1 MSDSE
6 NDYEE
11 ETGPR
16 FNKAI
21 LGRILAVGLFVALGT
36 FAVVQSMRGN
46 DNDASN
52 TETTGGQLAE
62 GLGDAAEK
70 LKSGVSTTASDLKK
84 AAGNAFNKTTD
95 ALTPKKNAFVG
106 NTSVR
111 PNVVK
116 PASSEFAVKS
126 NPNLPNSKPLVSKP
140 GGFQPLKTPV
150 VVSKPVTNNPAKAP
164 ERFAQAP
171 GGAPIIGNN
180 GGFAPR
186 TTSPNS
192 AFATKTPSNSFGGNS
207 TAGKFGAAAN
217 NLKSNINT
225 AADDLLRKTS
235 ETAKSTGQSFKNSFG
250 DAARKTGAALKPKSN
265 FTPPVVK
272 SDFGRPGNNS
282 PFANSNKV
290 TASTSDPAKRPD
302 SRAFGAKTFAPPKN
316 QKSATLNTQ
325 RELAPISTNRSNQ
338 TTSPFGAQSGGSTS
352 RSSGGSTFNSN
363 RKPAPASSNTR
374 RPSTQSPFAASN
386 QRPTSPSKSSPFSG
400 ASNSQTNSRAGT
412 SVRSA
417 TDLGGLATLSRNVP
431 GDRQLEGVQAP
442 ALTVEKLSPRE
453 IQVNQTADFQLII
466 KNVGRV
472 SAEDVKVFDQTPIG
486 TQFIGASPQPASSR
500 GGDLRWDIGTLR
512 PGQEKRIK
520 IQLKPTRHGEIG
532 SVAHV
537 TFATQASMR
546 TLVTKP
552 VLEIVHQAKNVHLIG
567 DDVVFDITVKNKGD
581 GPANNVMIQ
590 EDVPKQ
596 LEFQDGSQAIEYPIG
611 TLMPGQSK
619 RLRLALKAAQIGK
632 IRNVMFAS
640 ADGGLEAKHELPL
653 EVVAPNLVAKSD
665 GPTRRFLQRNV
676 AHSFSVANNGTA
688 KATNVELIARLPS
701 GLRFQAANNQGR
713 YDSNAHSVYWSLA
726 ELARDAK
733 ATVELKTTPVEIGTQ
748 PIKFETLADLEVR
761 ASVVQPMNVEHL
773 VDVFFDIDDVV
784 DPIEI
789 GSNTSYKIRVVN
801 QGTKAATN
809 VRLGV
814 TFPRG
819 LQPTAVNGSI
829 RHQING
835 QQIAFEPINS
845 MSPGDE
851 ISFEIESKGQS
862 AGDHRVEVNMQT
874 DGRQTTVT
882 KEETTRVYSDR

>member
-1 MSDSE
+1 MTESD
-6 NDYEE
+6 NDNEYEE

-21 LGRILAVGLFVALGT
+21 LGRVLAVGLFVALGT
-36 FAVVQSMRGN
+36 FAVIQSMRGN
-46 DNDASN
+46 DNGSAKAIQ
-52 TETTGGQLAE
+52 TAE
-62 GLGDAAEK
+62 GKLENAVDGIGDAAGK
-70 LKSGVSTTASDLKK
+70 LKNATSNALSKTA
-84 AAGNAFNKTTD
+84 A
-95 ALTPKKNAFVG
+95 ALTPKDNAFAANKNSAV
-106 NTSVR
+106 NPS
-111 PNVVK
+111 VVK
-116 PASSEFAVKS
+116 PASSSFPVKPAV
-126 NPNLPNSKPLVSKP
+126 NQ
-140 GGFQPLKTPV
+140 GGFKPLKTPV
-150 VVSKPVTNNPAKAP
+150 VVAKPPSQQPAKAP
-164 ERFAQAP
+164 ERFAQAS
-171 GGAPIIGNN
+171 GVPIIGNN
-180 GGFAPR
+180 GGFAAR
-186 TTSPNS
+186 TQTKPPPTTFPKKSPSSFGNPTNNS
-192 AFATKTPSNSFGGNS
+192 AGGQ
-207 TAGKFGAAAN
+207 FGAAAN
-217 NLKSNINT
+217 KLKTNFNT
-225 AADDLLRKTS
+225 AADDLLKKTS
-235 ETAKSTGQSFKNSFG
+235 DAAKSAGNSIKTSLSDTKNKATSPF
-250 DAARKTGAALKPKSN
+250 AKPKTGFA
-265 FTPPVVK
+265 PPVVK
-272 SDFGRPGNNS
+272 SDFGRPSTDS
-282 PFANSNKV
+282 PFASNSNSV
-290 TASTSDPAKRPD
+290 SASTSNTAKSAPT
-302 SRAFGAKTFAPPKN
+302 SRSFGASTSPK
-316 QKSATLNTQ
+316 STSNTQ
-325 RELAPISTNRSNQ
+325 RNLAPISANRSPSKSAFGASSSGAASGSQQRPFGGTSSFGTNRQ
-338 TTSPFGAQSGGSTS
+338 TSAAPRNSASQSTS
-352 RSSGGSTFNSN
+352 RPPT
-363 RKPAPASSNTR
+363 TR
-374 RPSTQSPFAASN
+374 PFAQTNST
-386 QRPTSPSKSSPFSG
+386 RTPSKSSPFSN
-400 ASNSQTNSRAGT
+400 ASTSDSRTNSQLGT
-412 SVRSA
+412 GIRSA
-417 TDLGGLATLSRNVP
+417 TELGGLDALSKNVP
-431 GDRQLEGVQAP
+431 GERQLEGVQAP
-442 ALTVEKLSPRE
+442 ALTVEKISPRE

-472 SAEDVKVFDQTPIG
+472 SAEEVKVFDKTPIG
-486 TQFIGASPQPASSR
+486 TDFVGASPQPTSSR

-552 VLEIVHQAKNVHLIG
+552 VLEIVHQSKNVHLIG

-581 GPANNVMIQ
+581 GPAKNVLIQ
-590 EDVPKQ
+590 EDIPDQ
-596 LEFQDGSQAIEYPIG
+596 LEFQDGSQAIEYEIG

-619 RLRLALKAAQIGK
+619 RLQLALKAAQIGK

-676 AHSFSVANNGTA
+676 AHTFSVANNGTA

-701 GLRFQAANNQGR
+701 GLRFKGANNQGR
-713 YDSNAHSVYWSLA
+713 YDANAHSVYWSLA
-726 ELARDAK
+726 ELDRDAR
-733 ATVELKTTPVEIGTQ
+733 ASVELKTTPVEIGTQ
-748 PIKFETLADLEVR
+748 PIKFESFADLEVR

-789 GSNTSYKIRVVN
+789 GSDTSYKIRVVN

-809 VRLGV
+809 VQLGV

-851 ISFEIESKGQS
+851 ISFTIESKGQA
-862 AGDHRVEVNMQT
+862 AGDHRVVVNMRT
-874 DGRQTTVT
+874 DGRQTPVS